1 MSVKA
6 HASKGKRRMASDE
19 QIENPESA
27 TTQRWPLWLVT
38 LGGAGLL
45 RPAPG
50 TWGSLAA
57 TLFLWGLQA
66 ISSSVAWPIELVVG
80 LLSLGAI
87 NVWLGKWIEQYF
99 GREDPGACVIDE
111 GAGMC
116 LTLLGL
122 PMGRPWITFALA
134 FAAFRL
140 FDVLKPPPARQ
151 LERLPRGWGILMDD
165 LAAAVYAN
173 LLCEFILRYLMR

>member
-1 MSVKA
+1 
-6 HASKGKRRMASDE
+6 MAVGP
-19 QIENPESA
+19 QIENSRPA
-27 TTQRWPLWLVT
+27 RPPRWPLWLVT

-45 RPAPG
+45 KPAPG

-57 TLFLWGLQA
+57 TLFLCGVYD
-66 ISSSVAWPIELVVG
+66 ISGQTAWPIELVVG
-80 LLSLGAI
+80 ILLLGTI
-87 NVWLGKWIEQYF
+87 NVLLGKWIADYF
-99 GREDPGACVIDE
+99 GREDPGPCVIDE
-111 GAGMC
+111 GAGIC

-122 PMGRPWITFALA
+122 PMVHPWITFAAA

-151 LERLPRGWGILMDD
+151 LEHLPLGWGILTDD

-173 LLCEFILRYLMR
+173 LLCQIILRLAFR

>member
-1 MSVKA
+1 MPSDDPVENSKTFTKA
-6 HASKGKRRMASDE
+6 
-19 QIENPESA
+19 
-27 TTQRWPLWLVT
+27 RWPLWVVT

-57 TLFLWGLQA
+57 ILFLSALRHFSNEA
-66 ISSSVAWPIELVVG
+66 VWPAELIGGIFLCGV
-80 LLSLGAI
+80 L
-87 NVWLGKWIEQYF
+87 NVWFGTWIENYF
-99 GREDPGACVIDE
+99 GREDPGPCVIDE
-111 GAGMC
+111 GAGVC

-122 PMGRPWITFALA
+122 PMGRPWATFI
-134 FAAFRL
+134 AAFVAFRI

-151 LERLPRGWGILMDD
+151 LEHLPRGWGILMDD

-173 LLCEFILRYLMR
+173 LLCQVVLRILIRL